1 VVGCVEFA
9 GVSTSD
15 PIRATMC
22 ELLFVRM
29 RQLSIL
35 LTASVLF
42 SCAIPAQSFS
52 NFESGPVQS
61 VRVSADGSRLF
72 VVDTVGGNL
81 SVFDLGNAIAPALLA
96 EIPVGLDPVSVMPRT
111 RDEVWVVNL
120 VSDSISIVD
129 VAERRVVDTLRVKDE
144 PSDVV
149 FAGGKAFVS
158 AATTDTVHVF
168 DAVTHAEVGTIPV
181 FGKDPRSL
189 AVSPDGAHVYAVI
202 QRSGNGTT
210 VVPEFL
216 APLPPSPTN
225 PLLPTA
231 PNQSIL
237 VRADDPAW
245 SVANPFTLPDN
256 DIAEIDSAT
265 LQVTRYFPNVGT
277 TNTGIAVHPV
287 SGDLWVAN
295 TEARNLVRFETAL
308 RGHAIDSRLTRITTG
323 PSPVITPFDL
333 NPGVNY
339 NQLPNPGALTNA
351 LAEPFG
357 VTIEA
362 STGLVY
368 TAAQGTD
375 RIGVC
380 DLAGNVIARIE
391 IGNTPGTAVNTR
403 RKRGPR
409 ALALHPAQNVLY
421 VHNHLSD
428 TLSVVDT
435 VSRAV
440 LAELPIST
448 WDPMPGTL
456 REGRRFLYDAKLSG
470 NGTMSCAACHIDGDT
485 DGIAW
490 DLGDPTGSMAS
501 APSQPFPFNLGI
513 TQFHPMKGP
522 MTTQTL
528 RGLQGGDPLHWRGDR
543 ANFQT
548 FNGAFASLLGG
559 AVIATQDMNDYAAF
573 ATSIAMPG
581 NPNQQLDRTYRTS
594 PAGNNEAAGFVAF
607 QAQVA
612 NLPLVGAA
620 SCTTCH
626 ALPTGSNRRIV
637 GGLILNEPQ
646 QMKVPQLRSL
656 YRKVGFNRVPGAQ
669 KSGFG
674 YTHDGAIDNLTT
686 FLAIQ
691 QFSTWPVAA
700 MDDIATFLLSFDTG
714 TAPAVGLQVTVT
726 AANGNTA
733 AVQNDL
739 SLLAARSLAGDFD
752 VVAHGKL
759 DGRIAGLLYTPVTG
773 LWTVDR
779 TGEGPY
785 STAQLQAKVL
795 AGTARLTLSA
805 VMPGTG
811 TRLGLDRDLDGSR
824 NGDEAALAYGTAT
837 AGCLG
842 EPRLLG
848 NSEPRVGNGLFA
860 YAMDHAPASGGGFV
874 LLGLAQALLPI
885 AGISVL
891 VDPNVAVAQ
900 FVLSDTHGEAVQRF
914 EMPADPV
921 FAGLS
926 VFAQVGWLDACGPQG
941 LSASRGLALTIRP

>member
-1 VVGCVEFA
+1 MRN
-9 GVSTSD
+9 SSS
-15 PIRATMC
+15 
-22 ELLFVRM
+22 LLAAAV
-29 RQLSIL
+29 L
-35 LTASVLF
+35 LL
-42 SCAIPAQSFS
+42 CAIPAQSFR
-52 NFESGPVQS
+52 NFESGPVHS

-81 SVFDLGNAIAPALLA
+81 CVFDLGNAVAPVLLA

-120 VSDSISIVD
+120 VSDSLSIVD
-129 VAERRVVDTLRVKDE
+129 VAQRRVVDTLRVVDE

-149 FAGGKAFVS
+149 FAAGKAFVS
-158 AATTDTVHVF
+158 AATTDRIHVF
-168 DAVTHAEVGTIPV
+168 DLATHAALGSIPV
-181 FGKDPRSL
+181 FGKDPRAL

-216 APLPPSPTN
+216 APLPPPPTN

-245 SVANPFTLPDN
+245 SAANPFTLPDN
-256 DIAEIDSAT
+256 DVAEIDSAT

-287 SGDLWVAN
+287 TGDVWVAN

-323 PSPVITPFDL
+323 ALPVVSAFDL

-339 NQLPNPGALTNA
+339 NQLPNPSSLANA

-357 VTIEA
+357 VVIDA
-362 STGLVY
+362 GAGLVY

-375 RIGVC
+375 RIGVT
-380 DLAGNVIARIE
+380 DLSGNVMARIE
-391 IGNTPGTAVNTR
+391 IGNTPGTLVNTR
-403 RKRGPR
+403 QKRGPR

-421 VHNHLSD
+421 VHNHLSG
-428 TLSVVDT
+428 TLSIVDT

-440 LAELPIST
+440 LAELPVST

-456 REGRRFLYDAKLSG
+456 REGRKFLYDAKLSG

-490 DLGDPTGSMAS
+490 DLGDPTGSMAA
-501 APSQPFPFNLGI
+501 APSQPFPFSLGI
-513 TQFHPMKGP
+513 TPFHPMKGP

-528 RGLQGGDPLHWRGDR
+528 RGLQGSDPLHWRGDR
-543 ANFQT
+543 ANFQA

-559 AVIATQDMNDYAAF
+559 AVIAVQDMNDFAAF
-573 ATSIAMPG
+573 ATSITMPG
-581 NPNQQLDRTYRTS
+581 NPNQQLDRSYRTL
-594 PAGNNEAAGFVAF
+594 PVGNNEAAGLAAF

-620 SCTTCH
+620 SCATCH
-626 ALPTGSNRRIV
+626 ALPTGSNHRIV
-637 GGLILNEPQ
+637 SGLILNEPQ
-646 QMKVPQLRSL
+646 QMKVPHLRNL
-656 YRKVGFNRVPGAQ
+656 YRKVGFNRVPGPQ

-674 YTHDGAIDNLTT
+674 FTHDGAIDNLST
-686 FLAIQ
+686 FLQIQ
-691 QFSTWPVAA
+691 QFSTWPVATK
-700 MDDIATFLLSFDTG
+700 DDIATFLLSFDTG

-726 AANGNTA
+726 PANGNSA
-733 AVQNDL
+733 AVQSDL
-739 SLLAARSLAGDFD
+739 NLLAARSLAGDFD
-752 VVAHGKL
+752 VLAHGEL
-759 DGRIAGLLYTPVTG
+759 DGRIAGLLYAPATG

-779 TGEGPY
+779 TGEGPF
-785 STAQLQAKVL
+785 STAQLLAKAL
-795 AGTARLTLSA
+795 AGTAQLTFAA
-805 VMPGTG
+805 VMPGNG
-811 TRLGLDRDLDGSR
+811 PRLGLDRDQDGSR
-824 NGDEAALAYGTAT
+824 NGDEAASAYGTAT
-837 AGCLG
+837 AGCPG
-842 EPRLLG
+842 EPRLLA
-848 NSEPRVGNGLFA
+848 NSEPRLGNDAFA
-860 YAMDHAPASGGGFV
+860 YTMDHAPASGGGFV
-874 LLGLAQALLPI
+874 LLGLVPGALPI

-891 VDPNVAVAQ
+891 VNPNTAVAQ
-900 FVLSDTHGEAVQRF
+900 FVLSDAHGEATQRF
-914 EMPADPV
+914 AMPADPA

-926 VFAQVGWLDACGPQG
+926 VYAQVGWLDACGPMG